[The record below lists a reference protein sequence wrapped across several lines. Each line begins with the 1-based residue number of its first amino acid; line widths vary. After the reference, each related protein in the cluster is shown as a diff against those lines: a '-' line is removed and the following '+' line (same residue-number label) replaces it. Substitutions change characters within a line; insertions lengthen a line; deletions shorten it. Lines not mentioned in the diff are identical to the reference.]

1 VMKIDEEGKAYMRHA
16 EKICRK
22 IKTCKIP
29 FSPETSI
36 WIRQA
41 QAYYSLLR
49 FHQGKIKNQWN
60 LKRMA

>member
-1 VMKIDEEGKAYMRHA
+1 MGIYTPEERAGKVMKIDEEGKAYMRHA

-29 FSPETSI
+29 FSPKASI

-41 QAYYSLLR
+41 QAYYSLL
-49 FHQGKIKNQWN
+49 
-60 LKRMA
+60 